1 MKSFKVLIPLAFL
14 ALFLGGCLLGYRDI
28 IYNSQNFSTEQVVK
42 KVINQAVDTTLEVA
56 KSNAEPTLDT
66 AINALLEEVLD
77 SEQLE
82 SLIKNLQANFKKIVA
97 QLTQKVI
104 QNWGKDDAQT
114 ASQEVYVKYTDS
126 YLSRAEVDFAK
137 GVILVS
143 TLDTKNPKE
152 ALHKAIVMTLLTPDD
167 PEKVDLYSDKEV
179 VYSGTPYLANLVK
192 DNEGKV
198 ILYPWRANRYATYLI
213 NNSLKTREI
222 KEEGQKKVVYY
233 VQFDMVAD
241 REIQNEHKY
250 GEYVALYAKEYG
262 IEQALIFAIIK
273 TESSFNPYAVSHI
286 PAYGLMQ
293 VVPASAGRDVYRALN
308 NKDGIPTKEML
319 FTPKINIQYGS
330 TYLDILFSR
339 YLTGIKNSLSHEYC
353 VIAAYNTGSGNVL
366 SVFHKDRKKAVEV
379 INSMTSAEV
388 YRKLRTSLKYEEAR
402 NYLLK
407 VTNAKKE
414 FQATAKNVNDS
425 SILLSVR

>member
-28 IYNSQNFSTEQVVK
+28 IYTSQNFSTEQVVK

-56 KSNAEPTLDT
+56 KSNTETTLDT
-66 AINALLEEVLD
+66 AINELLEEVLD

-82 SLIKNLQANFKKIVA
+82 SIIKNLQANFKKIVA

-152 ALHKAIVMTLLTPDD
+152 ALHKAIVTTLLTPDD

-213 NNSLKTREI
+213 DNSLKTREI

-241 REIQNEHKY
+241 REIQSEHKY

-293 VVPASAGRDVYRALN
+293 VVPASAGRDVYSSLYVL
-308 NKDGIPTKEML
+308 DGIPSIEML
-319 FTPKINIQYGS
+319 FTPKINIRYGS
-330 TYLDILFSR
+330 AYFDILFSR
-339 YLTGIKNSLSHEYC
+339 YLTGIKNSLSHEYF